1 MKEFRELAR
10 QMVEERNDQILTE
23 SRQNIEYR
31 ENREERIRDTLI
43 LCEGNVEG
51 MEYCSQLW
59 NGWMA
64 ANRAK
69 LNF

>member
-10 QMVEERNDQILTE
+10 EMVEERNDQILTE

-31 ENREERIRDTLI
+31 ENLEERIRDPLI

-51 MEYCSQLW
+51 MEYYSQLW

-64 ANRAK
+64 ANRTK

>member
-1 MKEFRELAR
+1 MRYEATMKG
-10 QMVEERNDQILTE
+10 N
-23 SRQNIEYR
+23 
-31 ENREERIRDTLI
+31 
-43 LCEGNVEG
+43 EGNVEG
-51 MEYCSQLW
+51 MEYYSQLW